1 MALSKI
7 TNGGVAASGIPSG
20 GIIQVQ
26 RTQYTST
33 TSTTVA
39 NATNVE
45 LSHLAVN
52 ITPTA
57 TNSIIKIEAMVSGE
71 WNPQETTTYNSG
83 WFFYRDSTK
92 LAAPL
97 DGSRSI
103 TVLPLT
109 LIGITGPDQ
118 ASTPEAAVYSYFDT
132 PSSTSQIAY
141 KVGVVQA
148 TGSSA
153 TWYTNRT
160 VTDTNSGIYER
171 GISYISVTE
180 IAG

>member
-1 MALSKI
+1 MVGFFI
-7 TNGGVAASGIPSG
+7 G
-20 GIIQVQ
+20 
-26 RTQYTST
+26 
-33 TSTTVA
+33 
-39 NATNVE
+39 
-45 LSHLAVN
+45 
-52 ITPTA
+52 TA
-57 TNSIIKIEAMVSGE
+57 
-71 WNPQETTTYNSG
+71 Q
-83 WFFYRDSTK
+83 K
-92 LAAPL
+92 LAAPI

-109 LIGITGPDQ
+109 LIGITGADQ

-171 GISYISVTE
+171 GYFIYQCNRDSGVIRCHT
-180 IAG
+180 